1 MRTTAVAILV
11 FLSTLSH
18 ITGSAGS
25 GSPADVEI
33 NLIRGAQLEE
43 QAKQKGSG
51 VKLMLKGQGQHGQ
64 SNAFLLIGPNRNLE
78 ASPEAFERARS
89 LLAKSDEVTFSAIIK
104 QDNRNS
110 GSIISFFGSDGRY
123 LELETSRRKNTIRFH
138 YRSRGKLQNEVFFYQ
153 LDNQWHKV
161 SLTISG
167 QQAILH
173 VDCNQIYKR
182 KLKATPSLD
191 LYGKG
196 VSLWLGQRSKDRL
209 VYEGGIQDAKIIVHP
224 RGYQSQ
230 CPDLDKPCPTC
241 GDISSLVDT
250 VKDLTYLVAKLNAT
264 QQPETRTLASCDC
277 PQVCFVGPQTY
288 RERDSWIDGCSECT
302 CLGGEVQ
309 CALRACPE
317 VPCPKPTVPEGE
329 CCPVC
334 GAPCSYYGKDLQ
346 DGEYHALHVDVGR
359 DVCYLSECVD
369 GNMQQKQVTV
379 SEFCPALDCDLS
391 LQTLEEEKCCNICQV
406 DPSVSTDTDI
416 EVIQQPLKL
425 RSFNIELKETDH
437 CLEGNEC
444 HSNAT
449 CVNMPTG
456 YTCLCKEGFLGDG
469 RTCTDVNVII
479 QTTFKLFETFNIK
492 DVDECAS
499 IGSPYSHSCGDN
511 TRCVNLPGSYIC
523 ECLPGYKQLT
533 EHKCTDQ
540 NECALGMD
548 HCHPNAQCENT
559 MGSYVC
565 RCNPGFEGDGM
576 VCTPVCTTP
585 CENGG
590 LCIAPDYCSCPAG
603 FTGKACET
611 DIDECAAGNPC
622 PDHSDCVNLP
632 GWYFCQC
639 KPGYKSKRNE
649 NRMQIGACEDIDECW
664 TGDHNCPSTTDCI
677 NIGGSYKCK
686 CIDPATCSGS
696 CIYEESEYRNGES
709 WRPDGDRCGTC
720 TCQDSIVT
728 CREDSCNCED
738 KNTDMYCCPECDRT
752 MNCLHQDQTM
762 VYNSSDTWMYQCQIC
777 KCLKGEI
784 DCSPLTCPEL
794 TCKHT
799 YIPEGE
805 CCPRCDPCYLPT
817 NEATSDL
824 LQTCMHNGIVYA
836 ASTNWAPKDEPCTR
850 CECKGG
856 RACCHVTDGCR

>member
-1 MRTTAVAILV
+1 MRTAAVAIFV
-11 FLSTLSH
+11 FLSTLSN
-18 ITGSAGS
+18 IS
-25 GSPADVEI
+25 GSVGSVDPADLEI
-33 NLIRGAQLEE
+33 DLMKGAQLQQ
-43 QAKQKGSG
+43 QALQKGSG
-51 VKLMLKGQGQHGQ
+51 VKQMLGQHSQ
-64 SNAFLLIGPNRNLE
+64 SDAFLLIGPNRNLE
-78 ASPEAFERARS
+78 AEREAFERALS

-138 YRSRGKLQNEVFFYQ
+138 YRSRGKLYNEAFVYQ
-153 LDNQWHKV
+153 LDNQWHKI

-191 LYGKG
+191 FYGKS

-241 GDISSLVDT
+241 GDFSSLVDT

-264 QQPETRTLASCDC
+264 QQPETRTATSCNC

-288 RERDSWIDGCSECT
+288 REGDSWLAGCDECT
-302 CLGGEVQ
+302 CQGGEVQ
-309 CALRACPE
+309 CAPRWCPE
-317 VPCPKPTVPEGE
+317 QPCPNPKVPEGE
-329 CCPVC
+329 CCPKC
-334 GAPCSYYGKDLQ
+334 GANCTTSSGKNLL
-346 DGEYHALHVDVGR
+346 DGEHHTAQKFGSRCLL
-359 DVCYLSECVD
+359 DVCD
-369 GNMQQKQVTV
+369 NGNIRQDLVT
-379 SEFCPALDCDLS
+379 EEDFCPPLDCDIS
-391 LQTLEEEKCCNICQV
+391 QQIAVDGECCNKC
-406 DPSVSTDTDI
+406 
-416 EVIQQPLKL
+416 
-425 RSFNIELKETDH
+425 KETDH
-437 CLEGNEC
+437 CLDGNEC

-456 YTCLCKEGFLGDG
+456 YTCVCKEGFLGDG
-469 RTCTDVNVII
+469 RTCTGNTDVVI
-479 QTTFKLFETFNIK
+479 QKAFRLFRSFNIE

-499 IGSPYSHSCGDN
+499 IGSPYSHKCGDN

-523 ECLPGYKQLT
+523 ECLPGYKRLT

-540 NECALGMD
+540 NECALGLH
-548 HCHPNAQCENT
+548 HCHQNAQCENT
-559 MGSYVC
+559 MGSYIC
-565 RCNPGFEGDGM
+565 RCNPGFEGTGM
-576 VCTPVCTTP
+576 ACAPKCTTP

-590 LCIAPDYCSCPAG
+590 LCIAPDYCSCPTG
-603 FTGKACET
+603 FTGDACET

-696 CIYEESEYRNGES
+696 CIYEDSEYRNGET

-728 CREDSCNCED
+728 CREDSCNCDD

-777 KCLKGEI
+777 KCVKGEI

-794 TCKHT
+794 SCKHT

-805 CCPRCDPCYLPT
+805 CCPRCDPCFLPT
-817 NEATSDL
+817 NEVTSDL